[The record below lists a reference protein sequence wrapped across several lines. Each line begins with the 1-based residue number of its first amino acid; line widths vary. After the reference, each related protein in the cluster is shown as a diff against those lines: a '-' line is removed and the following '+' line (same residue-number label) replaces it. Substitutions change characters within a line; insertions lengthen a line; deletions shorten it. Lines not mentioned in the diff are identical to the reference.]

1 MAAAAEMSGLARL
14 MRPRAVA
21 IVGATPEPGTI
32 GGAVLGNLERCSY
45 QGDIHLVSRRAKEIN
60 GRPCVAA
67 IDDLPDGID
76 AAVLVVPQQAVVDA
90 VAACGRRG
98 IGGAVVFASGFAEL
112 GDDGRGEQERLLQAA
127 HAGNVRILGPNC
139 IGFTNFA
146 DGVALTFETI
156 APEAIAD
163 RPAVGVVTQSG
174 ALAGA
179 LRIALSA
186 KALGVSHA
194 VSTGNEADLTAED
207 FITFLLD
214 DPQTRAVALFLEQIR
229 RPQMFLSLA
238 ARARSLRKPIILLHP
253 GKSARARSSATTHTG
268 ALAGDYAVMNALL
281 RHEAVVLVDTI
292 DELIDAADLLAR
304 ATPPTGGA
312 GIITNSG
319 AIKGFALDF
328 AETIDLD
335 IPPPSPATRA
345 ALQAALPAFASPDNP
360 VDVTAQVIKDLG
372 IWTRAATA
380 LVADPAIG
388 SLAMLA
394 VPGAPKQAVN
404 KGQAVL
410 SVMVASG
417 KPAVVAVLGDES
429 PIPAEFYSMFR
440 ERGIPVFRSPE
451 RALQALAHATRY
463 GRALAQA
470 GARAPSINAPPL
482 PHDGTLPEYVGKAY
496 LAALGVTIPKGKL
509 ARDLAAAKGIAA
521 EIGYP
526 VALKA
531 QASALSHKSDRGGV
545 ILGIASVEALAAAW
559 DEMQAAM
566 AGIAL
571 DGILVERMVKG
582 GLEMI
587 VGARRDPDWGPVVMV
602 GLGGIFVETLKDVRL
617 MPAWLPKERI
627 VEQCYRLKG
636 AAVLRGVRGRPAVD
650 VEALADVVLRV
661 AAAMMAQPEITE
673 IDINP
678 LTVLPSGQG
687 AIALDA
693 LIVAHNDA
701 TEPDGTMIYTAWG
714 KDGHANTLTGGES
727 PPQFQDE
734 DNSELIWRI
743 EADSW
748 NQAMQKYYALQGW
761 GLYKPMA

>member
-1 MAAAAEMSGLARL
+1 MSGLARL

-32 GGAVLGNLERCSY
+32 GGAVLANLERCRY
-45 QGDIHLVSRRAKEIN
+45 QGSIHLVSRRATEIN
-60 GRPCVAA
+60 GRPCVAT

-76 AAVLVVPQQAVVDA
+76 AAVLVVPQRAVVDA

-98 IGGAVVFASGFAEL
+98 IGGAVVFASGFAEV

-127 HAGNVRILGPNC
+127 RAGNVRILGPNC

-156 APEAIAD
+156 APEPIAN

-186 KALGVSHA
+186 KGLGVSHA
-194 VSTGNEADLTAED
+194 ISTGNEADLIAED
-207 FITFLLD
+207 FIAFLLD

-229 RPQMFLSLA
+229 RPQTFLSLA
-238 ARARSLRKPIILLHP
+238 ARARALRKPIILLHL
-253 GKSARARSSATTHTG
+253 GKSARARASASTHTG
-268 ALAGDYAVMNALL
+268 ALAGDYAVMAALL
-281 RHEAVVLVDTI
+281 RHAAVVMVDTI

-304 ATPPTGGA
+304 AAPPAGGA

-328 AETIDLD
+328 AEKIGLD

-394 VPGAPKQAVN
+394 VPGAPEQAVN
-404 KGQAVL
+404 KGQVVL
-410 SVMVASG
+410 SAIMASG
-417 KPAVVAVLGDES
+417 KPAVVAALGDES

-463 GRALAQA
+463 GRALAA
-470 GARAPSINAPPL
+470 EDATAPSIKAPPL

-496 LAALGVTIPKGKL
+496 LAALGVAIPKGKL
-509 ARDLAAAKGIAA
+509 ARDLKAATAIAS

-531 QASALSHKSDRGGV
+531 QASTLSHKSDHGGV
-545 ILGIASVEALAAAW
+545 ILGLDSVEALASAW
-559 DEMQAAM
+559 NEMQAAM
-566 AGIAL
+566 TGIAL
-571 DGILVERMVKG
+571 DAILVERMVKG

-587 VGARRDPDWGPVVMV
+587 VGARRDPSWGPVVMV

-627 VEQCYRLKG
+627 VEECYRLNG
-636 AAVLRGVRGRPAVD
+636 AAMLRGVRGRPAVD

-661 AAAMMAQPEITE
+661 AAAMTARPEITE

-678 LTVLPSGQG
+678 LTVLPAGQG

-693 LIVAHNDA
+693 LIVTRVNH
-701 TEPDGTMIYTAWG
+701 E
-714 KDGHANTLTGGES
+714 
-727 PPQFQDE
+727 
-734 DNSELIWRI
+734 
-743 EADSW
+743 
-748 NQAMQKYYALQGW
+748 QA
-761 GLYKPMA
+761 

>member
-1 MAAAAEMSGLARL
+1 MASSAEMSGLARL
-14 MRPRAVA
+14 MRPRTVA

-32 GGAVLGNLERCSY
+32 GGAVLANLERCSY
-45 QGDIHLVSRRAKEIN
+45 QGNIHLVSRRAKEIN

-90 VAACGRRG
+90 VTACGRRG
-98 IGGAVVFASGFAEL
+98 IGGAIVFASGFAEV
-112 GDDGRGEQERLLQAA
+112 GDEGRAEQERLVQAA
-127 HAGNVRILGPNC
+127 RAGNVRILGPNC

-156 APEAIAD
+156 APEPIAG
-163 RPAVGVVTQSG
+163 RPAVGAVTQSG

-186 KALGVSHA
+186 KGLGVSHA

-207 FITFLLD
+207 FVAFLLD
-214 DPQTRAVALFLEQIR
+214 DPQTRAIALFLEQIR
-229 RPQMFLSLA
+229 RPQTFLSLA

-253 GKSARARSSATTHTG
+253 GKSARARESASTHTG
-268 ALAGDYAVMNALL
+268 ALAGDYAVMAALL
-281 RHEAVVLVDTI
+281 RHAAVVLVDTI

-312 GIITNSG
+312 GIITSSG

-328 AETIDLD
+328 AETIGLD

-345 ALQAALPAFASPDNP
+345 ALQAALPVFASPDNP

-394 VPGAPKQAVN
+394 VPGAPKQAIA

-410 SVMVASG
+410 SAIIASG
-417 KPAVVAVLGDES
+417 KPAVIAALGDES

-440 ERGIPVFRSPE
+440 ERGVPVFRSPE

-463 GRALAQA
+463 GRALA
-470 GARAPSINAPPL
+470 APLGTTAPISTPAL
-482 PHDGTLPEYVGKAY
+482 PHRGTLPEYTSKAY
-496 LAALGVTIPKGKL
+496 LAALGISIPKGKL
-509 ARDLAAAKGIAA
+509 ARDLATAKAIAS

-531 QASALSHKSDRGGV
+531 QASTLSHKSDRGGV
-545 ILGIASVEALAAAW
+545 ILGIESVEALASAW
-559 DEMQAAM
+559 DAMQAAM

-571 DGILVERMVKG
+571 DGILVERMLKD

-587 VGARRDPDWGPVVMV
+587 VGARRDPSWGPVVMV

-617 MPAWLPKERI
+617 MPASLPKERI
-627 VEQCYRLKG
+627 VEECYQLKG
-636 AAVLRGVRGRPAVD
+636 SAMLRGVRGRRAVD
-650 VEALADVVLRV
+650 VEALADVVLRI
-661 AAAMMAQPEITE
+661 AAAMTARPEISE

-693 LIVAHNDA
+693 LIVTRH
-701 TEPDGTMIYTAWG
+701 EP
-714 KDGHANTLTGGES
+714 
-727 PPQFQDE
+727 
-734 DNSELIWRI
+734 
-743 EADSW
+743 
-748 NQAMQKYYALQGW
+748 
-761 GLYKPMA
+761 

>member
-45 QGDIHLVSRRAKEIN
+45 QGDIHLVSRRNKEIN
-60 GRPCVAA
+60 GRTCVAA

-98 IGGAVVFASGFAEL
+98 IGGAVVFASGFAEV

-127 HAGNVRILGPNC
+127 HAGNVRESRREH
-139 IGFTNFA
+139 
-146 DGVALTFETI
+146 DGA
-156 APEAIAD
+156 
-163 RPAVGVVTQSG
+163 
-174 ALAGA
+174 
-179 LRIALSA
+179 
-186 KALGVSHA
+186 
-194 VSTGNEADLTAED
+194 AED

-214 DPQTRAVALFLEQIR
+214 DPQTRAVALFLEQVR
-229 RPQMFLSLA
+229 RPQTFLSLA
-238 ARARSLRKPIILLHP
+238 ARARALRKPIILLHP
-253 GKSARARSSATTHTG
+253 GNSARARASASTHTG
-268 ALAGDYAVMNALL
+268 ALAGDYAVMSALL
-281 RHEAVVLVDTI
+281 RHEAVVLVDSI

-410 SVMVASG
+410 SAMVTSG

-451 RALQALAHATRY
+451 RALQTLAHATRY

-470 GARAPSINAPPL
+470 GARAPSIKAPPL
-482 PHDGTLPEYVGKAY
+482 P
-496 LAALGVTIPKGKL
+496 
-509 ARDLAAAKGIAA
+509 AR
-521 EIGYP
+521 
-526 VALKA
+526 
-531 QASALSHKSDRGGV
+531 
-545 ILGIASVEALAAAW
+545 
-559 DEMQAAM
+559 
-566 AGIAL
+566 
-571 DGILVERMVKG
+571 
-582 GLEMI
+582 
-587 VGARRDPDWGPVVMV
+587 
-602 GLGGIFVETLKDVRL
+602 
-617 MPAWLPKERI
+617 
-627 VEQCYRLKG
+627 
-636 AAVLRGVRGRPAVD
+636 
-650 VEALADVVLRV
+650 
-661 AAAMMAQPEITE
+661 
-673 IDINP
+673 
-678 LTVLPSGQG
+678 
-687 AIALDA
+687 
-693 LIVAHNDA
+693 
-701 TEPDGTMIYTAWG
+701 
-714 KDGHANTLTGGES
+714 
-727 PPQFQDE
+727 
-734 DNSELIWRI
+734 
-743 EADSW
+743 
-748 NQAMQKYYALQGW
+748 
-761 GLYKPMA
+761 

>member
-1 MAAAAEMSGLARL
+1 MASSAEMSGLARL

-32 GGAVLGNLERCSY
+32 GGAVLANLERCSY
-45 QGDIHLVSRRAKEIN
+45 QGNIHLVSRRTKEIN

-98 IGGAVVFASGFAEL
+98 IGGAVVFASGFAEV
-112 GDDGRGEQERLLQAA
+112 GDDGRAEQERLVQAA
-127 HAGNVRILGPNC
+127 RAGNLRILGPNC

-146 DGVALTFETI
+146 DGIALTFETI
-156 APEAIAD
+156 APEPIAG
-163 RPAVGVVTQSG
+163 RPAVGAITQSG

-186 KALGVSHA
+186 KGLGVSHA

-207 FITFLLD
+207 FIGFLLD

-229 RPQMFLSLA
+229 RPQTFLSLA

-253 GKSARARSSATTHTG
+253 GKSARARDSASTHTG
-268 ALAGDYAVMNALL
+268 ALAGDYAVMTALL
-281 RHEAVVLVDTI
+281 RHAAVVLVDTI

-335 IPPPSPATRA
+335 VPAPSPATRA

-360 VDVTAQVIKDLG
+360 VDVTAQVIKDLA

-394 VPGAPKQAVN
+394 VPGAPKQAID
-404 KGQAVL
+404 KGRAVL
-410 SVMVASG
+410 SAMVASC
-417 KPAVVAVLGDES
+417 KPAVVAALGDES

-463 GRALAQA
+463 GRALA
-470 GARAPSINAPPL
+470 APPAIAAPISTPAL
-482 PHDGTLPEYVGKAY
+482 PHHGTLPEYTSKAY
-496 LAALGVTIPKGKL
+496 LAALGISIPKGKL
-509 ARDLAAAKGIAA
+509 ARDLNAAKAIAA
-521 EIGYP
+521 EVGYP

-545 ILGIASVEALAAAW
+545 ILEIESEYTLVSAW
-559 DEMQAAM
+559 DQIHSAM
-566 AGIAL
+566 EDIAL
-571 DGILVERMVKG
+571 DGILVEQMVKG

-587 VGARRDPDWGPVVMV
+587 VGARRDPAWGPVVMV

-617 MPAWLPKERI
+617 MPASLPKQRI
-627 VEQCYRLKG
+627 VEECYRLNG
-636 AAVLRGVRGRPAVD
+636 AAMLRGVRGRPAVD
-650 VEALADVVLRV
+650 VEALADVVLRI
-661 AAAMMAQPEITE
+661 AAAMTARPEISE

-678 LTVLPSGQG
+678 LAVLPSGQG

-693 LIVAHNDA
+693 LIVTRH
-701 TEPDGTMIYTAWG
+701 EP
-714 KDGHANTLTGGES
+714 
-727 PPQFQDE
+727 
-734 DNSELIWRI
+734 
-743 EADSW
+743 
-748 NQAMQKYYALQGW
+748 
-761 GLYKPMA
+761 

>member
-1 MAAAAEMSGLARL
+1 MASSTEMSGLTRL

-32 GGAVLGNLERCSY
+32 GGAVLANLERCSY
-45 QGDIHLVSRRAKEIN
+45 QGNIHLVSRRTKEIN

-98 IGGAVVFASGFAEL
+98 IGGAVVFASGFAEV
-112 GDDGRGEQERLLQAA
+112 GDDGRAEQERLVQAA
-127 HAGNVRILGPNC
+127 RTGNVRILGPNC
-139 IGFTNFA
+139 IGFTNFT

-156 APEAIAD
+156 APEKIAD

-179 LRIALSA
+179 LRIALLA

-207 FITFLLD
+207 FIAFLLD
-214 DPQTRAVALFLEQIR
+214 DPQTRAIALFLEQIR
-229 RPQMFLSLA
+229 KPQTFLSLA
-238 ARARSLRKPIILLHP
+238 AHARALRKPIILLHP
-253 GKSARARSSATTHTG
+253 GKSARARDSASTHTG
-268 ALAGDYAVMNALL
+268 ALAGDYAVMSALL
-281 RHEAVVLVDTI
+281 RHEAVVMVDTI

-328 AETIDLD
+328 AETIGLE
-335 IPPPSPATRA
+335 IPPPSPTTRV

-372 IWTRAATA
+372 IWTRAANA
-380 LVADPAIG
+380 LVADPSIG

-394 VPGAPKQAVN
+394 VPGAPKQAID

-410 SVMVASG
+410 SAIVASG
-417 KPAVVAVLGDES
+417 KPAVVAALGDES

-451 RALQALAHATRY
+451 RAMQALAHATRY
-463 GRALAQA
+463 GRALA
-470 GARAPSINAPPL
+470 APPTTAASISTPVL
-482 PHDGTLPEYVGKAY
+482 PHHGTLPEHVSKTY
-496 LAALGVTIPKGKL
+496 LAALGVAIPKGKL
-509 ARDLAAAKGIAA
+509 VRDLAAAKAIVS

-531 QASALSHKSDRGGV
+531 QAGTLSHKSDRGGV
-545 ILGIASVEALAAAW
+545 ILGIESVEALTAAW
-559 DEMQAAM
+559 DAMQAAM
-566 AGIAL
+566 EGIAL
-571 DGILVERMVKG
+571 DGILIEQMVKG

-587 VGARRDPDWGPVVMV
+587 VGARRDPGWGPVVMV

-617 MPAWLPKERI
+617 MPASLPKERI
-627 VEQCYRLKG
+627 VEECYQLKG
-636 AAVLRGVRGRPAVD
+636 AAVLRGARGRPAVD

-661 AAAMMAQPEITE
+661 AAAMTARPEISE

-693 LIVAHNDA
+693 LIVARH
-701 TEPDGTMIYTAWG
+701 EP
-714 KDGHANTLTGGES
+714 
-727 PPQFQDE
+727 
-734 DNSELIWRI
+734 
-743 EADSW
+743 
-748 NQAMQKYYALQGW
+748 
-761 GLYKPMA
+761 

>member
-1 MAAAAEMSGLARL
+1 MASSVEISGLARL

-45 QGDIHLVSRRAKEIN
+45 PGDIHLVSRRIKEIN

-67 IDDLPDGID
+67 IDDLPGGID

-98 IGGAVVFASGFAEL
+98 IGGAVVFASGFAEV
-112 GDDGRGEQERLLQAA
+112 GDEGRAEQQHLVQAA
-127 HAGNVRILGPNC
+127 RAGGVRILGPNC

-146 DGVALTFETI
+146 NGVALTFETI
-156 APEAIAD
+156 ALEPIAG
-163 RPAVGVVTQSG
+163 RPAVGAVTQSG

-186 KALGVSHA
+186 KGLGVSHA

-207 FITFLLD
+207 FVAFLLD
-214 DPQTRAVALFLEQIR
+214 DPQTRVIALFLEQIR
-229 RPQMFLSLA
+229 KPQTFLSLA
-238 ARARSLRKPIILLHP
+238 ARARSSRKPIILLHP
-253 GKSARARSSATTHTG
+253 GKSVRARDSASTHTG
-268 ALAGDYAVMNALL
+268 ALAGDYAVMSALL

-292 DELIDAADLLAR
+292 DELIDGADLLAR
-304 ATPPTGGA
+304 TTPPAGGA

-328 AETIDLD
+328 AETIGLD

-345 ALQAALPAFASPDNP
+345 ALQAALPAFASLDNP
-360 VDVTAQVIKDLG
+360 VDVTAQVIKDIS
-372 IWTRAATA
+372 IWTRAANA
-380 LVADPAIG
+380 LLADPAIG

-394 VPGAPKQAVN
+394 VPGAPKQAMDKLN
-404 KGQAVL
+404 AVL
-410 SVMVASG
+410 PAIVASG
-417 KPAVVAVLGDES
+417 KPAVVAALGDES
-429 PIPAEFYSMFR
+429 PIPAEFQAMFR
-440 ERGIPVFRSPE
+440 ERGVPVFRSPE

-463 GRALAQA
+463 GRALA
-470 GARAPSINAPPL
+470 APPGTVAPLNAPAL
-482 PHDGTLPEYVGKAY
+482 PCHGTLPEYEGKAY
-496 LAALGVTIPKGKL
+496 LATLGISIPKGKL
-509 ARDLAAAKGIAA
+509 ARDLAAAKAIAA

-545 ILGIASVEALAAAW
+545 ILGVGNEQALVSAW
-559 DEMQAAM
+559 DEMQASLT
-566 AGIAL
+566 GIAL
-571 DGILVERMVKG
+571 DGILVEQMVEG

-587 VGARRDPDWGPVVMV
+587 VGARRDPSWGPVVMV

-617 MPAWLPKERI
+617 MPPSLPKERI
-627 VEQCYRLKG
+627 VEECYQLKG
-636 AAVLRGVRGRPAVD
+636 AAMLRGVRGRPAAD
-650 VEALADVVLRV
+650 VEALADVALRIAV
-661 AAAMMAQPEITE
+661 AMNARPEITE

-678 LTVLPSGQG
+678 LTVLPSGKG

-693 LIVAHNDA
+693 LIVA
-701 TEPDGTMIYTAWG
+701 P
-714 KDGHANTLTGGES
+714 
-727 PPQFQDE
+727 
-734 DNSELIWRI
+734 
-743 EADSW
+743 
-748 NQAMQKYYALQGW
+748 
-761 GLYKPMA
+761 

>member
-1 MAAAAEMSGLARL
+1 MAAAAEMSGLVRL

-45 QGDIHLVSRRAKEIN
+45 QGAIHLVSRRAKEIN

-67 IDDLPDGID
+67 IDELPDGID
-76 AAVLVVPQQAVVDA
+76 AAVLVVPQQAVVGA

-98 IGGAVVFASGFAEL
+98 IGGAVVFASGFAEV
-112 GDDGRGEQERLLQAA
+112 GDGGRAEQERLVQAA
-127 HAGNVRILGPNC
+127 RAGGVRILGPNC

-146 DGVALTFETI
+146 DGVSLTFETI
-156 APEAIAD
+156 APETIAD

-186 KALGVSHA
+186 KTLGVSHA

-207 FITFLLD
+207 FIAFLLD

-229 RPQMFLSLA
+229 RPQTFLALA

-253 GKSARARSSATTHTG
+253 GRSARARESASTHTG
-268 ALAGDYAVMNALL
+268 ALAGDHAVMSALL
-281 RHEAVVLVDTI
+281 RHDAVVLVDTI
-292 DELIDAADLLAR
+292 DELIDAAELLAR
-304 ATPPTGGA
+304 AAPPTGGA

-328 AETIDLD
+328 AETIGLD

-345 ALQAALPAFASPDNP
+345 ALQVALPAFASPDNP
-360 VDVTAQVIKDLG
+360 VDVTAQVINDLG
-372 IWTRAATA
+372 IWTRAANA

-394 VPGAPKQAVN
+394 VPGAPQQAIA

-410 SVMVASG
+410 SAMVASG
-417 KPAVVAVLGDES
+417 KPAVVAALGDES
-429 PIPAEFYSMFR
+429 PIPAEFYGMFR
-440 ERGIPVFRSPE
+440 ERGVPVFRSPE
-451 RALQALAHATRY
+451 RAMQALAHATRY
-463 GRALAQA
+463 GRALAAA
-470 GARAPSINAPPL
+470 GTTAPSTDAPPL
-482 PHDGTLPEYVGKAY
+482 PARGTLLEYVGKAY
-496 LAALGVTIPKGKL
+496 LGALGIAVPKGQL
-509 ARDLAAAKGIAA
+509 TRDLTAAKMIAS

-545 ILGIASVEALAAAW
+545 ILGVESEEMLTSAW
-559 DEMQAAM
+559 HKMQSAM
-566 AGIAL
+566 SDIGL
-571 DGILVERMVKG
+571 DGILIEQMVKG

-587 VGARRDPDWGPVVMV
+587 VGARRDPNWGPVVMV

-627 VEQCYRLKG
+627 IEECYRLNG
-636 AAVLRGVRGRPAVD
+636 AAMLRGMRGRPAVD

-661 AAAMMAQPEITE
+661 AAAMTARAEITE

-678 LTVLPSGQG
+678 LTVLPAGQG

-693 LIVAHNDA
+693 LIV
-701 TEPDGTMIYTAWG
+701 TRGEP
-714 KDGHANTLTGGES
+714 
-727 PPQFQDE
+727 
-734 DNSELIWRI
+734 
-743 EADSW
+743 
-748 NQAMQKYYALQGW
+748 
-761 GLYKPMA
+761 

>member
-1 MAAAAEMSGLARL
+1 MAASAEMSGLARL

-32 GGAVLGNLERCSY
+32 GGAVLANLERCGY
-45 QGDIHLVSRRAKEIN
+45 QGRIHLVSRRAKEIN

-67 IDDLPDGID
+67 IDDLPEGID

-98 IGGAVVFASGFAEL
+98 IGGAVVFASGFAEV
-112 GDDGRGEQERLLQAA
+112 GDDGRAEQTRLVQAVR
-127 HAGNVRILGPNC
+127 AGGVRILGPNC

-146 DGVALTFETI
+146 DSVALTFETI
-156 APEAIAD
+156 APEPIAG
-163 RPAVGVVTQSG
+163 RPAVGAVTQSG

-186 KALGVSHA
+186 KGLGVSHA
-194 VSTGNEADLTAED
+194 ISTGNEADLTAED
-207 FITFLLD
+207 FIAFLLD
-214 DPQTRAVALFLEQIR
+214 DPHTRAVALFLEQIR
-229 RPQMFLSLA
+229 RPQTFLALA
-238 ARARSLRKPIILLHP
+238 ARARAQRKPIILLHP
-253 GKSARARSSATTHTG
+253 GKSARARESASTHTG
-268 ALAGDYAVMNALL
+268 ALAGDYAVMAALL

-304 ATPPTGGA
+304 AAPPTGGA

-328 AETIDLD
+328 ADTIGLD
-335 IPPPSPATRA
+335 VPPPSPATRA

-372 IWTRAATA
+372 IWTRAANA

-394 VPGAPKQAVN
+394 VPGAPQQAIA

-410 SVMVASG
+410 SEMVASG
-417 KPAVVAVLGDES
+417 KPAVVAALGDES
-429 PIPAEFYSMFR
+429 PIPAEFYRMFR
-440 ERGIPVFRSPE
+440 ERGVPVFRSPE

-463 GRALAQA
+463 GRALA
-470 GARAPSINAPPL
+470 APPTTSSSISAPAL
-482 PHDGTLPEYVGKAY
+482 PHHGTLPEYLGKGY
-496 LAALGVTIPKGKL
+496 LAALGVTVPKGKL
-509 ARDLAAAKGIAA
+509 TSDLSAAKTVAS

-545 ILGIASVEALAAAW
+545 ILGVENDHALVSAW
-559 DEMQAAM
+559 DEMQSAM
-566 AGIAL
+566 TGIAL
-571 DGILVERMVKG
+571 DGILVEQIIKG

-587 VGARRDPDWGPVVMV
+587 VGARRDPNWGPVVMV

-617 MPAWLPKERI
+617 MPASLPKERI
-627 VEQCYRLKG
+627 VEECYRLKG
-636 AAVLRGVRGRPAVD
+636 AAMLRGVRGRPAVD

-661 AAAMMAQPEITE
+661 AAAMTARPEITE

-687 AIALDA
+687 AVALDA
-693 LIVAHNDA
+693 LIVARR
-701 TEPDGTMIYTAWG
+701 
-714 KDGHANTLTGGES
+714 ES
-727 PPQFQDE
+727 
-734 DNSELIWRI
+734 
-743 EADSW
+743 
-748 NQAMQKYYALQGW
+748 
-761 GLYKPMA
+761 

>member
-1 MAAAAEMSGLARL
+1 MASSAEMSGLARL

-21 IVGATPEPGTI
+21 IVGATSEPGTI
-32 GGAVLGNLERCSY
+32 GGAVLANLERCGY

-60 GRPCVAA
+60 RRPCAAA

-98 IGGAVVFASGFAEL
+98 IGGAVVFASGFAEV
-112 GDDGRGEQERLLQAA
+112 GDDGRAEQERLVQAA
-127 HAGNVRILGPNC
+127 RAGGVRILGPNC

-156 APEAIAD
+156 APEPIAG
-163 RPAVGVVTQSG
+163 RPAVGAVTQSG

-186 KALGVSHA
+186 KGLGVSHA

-207 FITFLLD
+207 FIAFLLD

-229 RPQMFLSLA
+229 RPQTFLSLA

-253 GKSARARSSATTHTG
+253 GKSARARESASTHTG
-268 ALAGDYAVMNALL
+268 ALAGNYAVMSALL

-328 AETIDLD
+328 AETIELD
-335 IPPPSPATRA
+335 IPPPSPTTRA

-372 IWTRAATA
+372 IWTRAANA

-394 VPGAPKQAVN
+394 VTGAPKQAID

-410 SVMVASG
+410 SAIVTSG
-417 KPAVVAVLGDES
+417 KPAVVAALGDES
-429 PIPAEFYSMFR
+429 PIPTEFYSMFR
-440 ERGIPVFRSPE
+440 ERGVPVFRSPE

-463 GRALAQA
+463 GRALA
-470 GARAPSINAPPL
+470 APPATAAPISTPAL
-482 PHDGTLPEYVGKAY
+482 PHYGTLPEYTSKAY
-496 LAALGVTIPKGKL
+496 LAALGISIPKGKL
-509 ARDLAAAKGIAA
+509 VRDLAAAKAIAA

-526 VALKA
+526 VAMKA

-545 ILGIASVEALAAAW
+545 ILGIESVEALASAW
-559 DEMQAAM
+559 DAMQAAM

-587 VGARRDPDWGPVVMV
+587 VGAHRDPGWGAVVMV

-617 MPAWLPKERI
+617 MPASLPKERI
-627 VEQCYRLKG
+627 VEECYQLKG

-661 AAAMMAQPEITE
+661 AAAMARPEIIE

-678 LTVLPSGQG
+678 LAVLPLGQG

-693 LIVAHNDA
+693 LIV
-701 TEPDGTMIYTAWG
+701 TRRV
-714 KDGHANTLTGGES
+714 S
-727 PPQFQDE
+727 
-734 DNSELIWRI
+734 
-743 EADSW
+743 
-748 NQAMQKYYALQGW
+748 
-761 GLYKPMA
+761 

>member
-1 MAAAAEMSGLARL
+1 MSGLARL

-32 GGAVLGNLERCSY
+32 GGAVLANLERCRY
-45 QGDIHLVSRRAKEIN
+45 QGNIHLVSRRAKEIN

-98 IGGAVVFASGFAEL
+98 IGGAVVFASGFAEV
-112 GDDGRGEQERLLQAA
+112 GDDGRAAQERLVQAA
-127 HAGNVRILGPNC
+127 RAGGVRILGPNC

-146 DGVALTFETI
+146 DSLALTFETL
-156 APEAIAD
+156 APEPIAG
-163 RPAVGVVTQSG
+163 RPAVGAVTQSG

-186 KALGVSHA
+186 KGLGISHA
-194 VSTGNEADLTAED
+194 ISTGNEADLTAED
-207 FITFLLD
+207 FVAFLLD

-229 RPQMFLSLA
+229 RPQTFLALA

-253 GKSARARSSATTHTG
+253 GKSARARASASTHTG
-268 ALAGDYAVMNALL
+268 ALAGDYAVMAALL

-304 ATPPTGGA
+304 AAPPTSGA

-328 AETIDLD
+328 AETIGLE
-335 IPPPSPATRA
+335 IPAPSPATRA
-345 ALQAALPAFASPDNP
+345 ALQVALPAFASPDNP
-360 VDVTAQVIKDLG
+360 VDVTAQVIMDLG

-380 LVADPAIG
+380 LIADPAIG

-394 VPGAPKQAVN
+394 VPGAPKQAID

-410 SVMVASG
+410 SAIVASG

-429 PIPAEFYSMFR
+429 PIPAEFYGMFR
-440 ERGIPVFRSPE
+440 ERGVPVFRSPE

-463 GRALAQA
+463 GRALAA
-470 GARAPSINAPPL
+470 ADATAPSINAPPL

-496 LAALGVTIPKGKL
+496 FAALGIAVPKGKL
-509 ARDLAAAKGIAA
+509 ARDLEAATATASK
-521 EIGYP
+521 IGYP

-531 QASALSHKSDRGGV
+531 QAGALAHKSDRGGV
-545 ILGIASVEALAAAW
+545 ILGIESVEALASAW
-559 DEMQAAM
+559 DEMQVAM
-566 AGIAL
+566 ADIAL
-571 DGILVERMVKG
+571 EGILIERMVKG

-602 GLGGIFVETLKDVRL
+602 GLGGIFVEALKDVRL

-627 VEQCYRLKG
+627 VEECYRLNG
-636 AAVLRGVRGRPAVD
+636 AAMLRGVRGRPAVD
-650 VEALADVVLRV
+650 VDALADVVLRV
-661 AAAMMAQPEITE
+661 AAAMTARPEITE

-678 LTVLPSGQG
+678 LAVLPSGQG

-693 LIVAHNDA
+693 LIVARY
-701 TEPDGTMIYTAWG
+701 EP
-714 KDGHANTLTGGES
+714 
-727 PPQFQDE
+727 
-734 DNSELIWRI
+734 
-743 EADSW
+743 
-748 NQAMQKYYALQGW
+748 
-761 GLYKPMA
+761 

>member
-1 MAAAAEMSGLARL
+1 MASSAEMSGLARM

-21 IVGATPEPGTI
+21 IVGATPEPGAI
-32 GGAVLGNLERCSY
+32 GGAVLANLERCSY
-45 QGDIHLVSRRAKEIN
+45 QGNIHLVSRRAKEIN

-98 IGGAVVFASGFAEL
+98 IGGAVVFASGFAEV
-112 GDDGRGEQERLLQAA
+112 GDEGRAEQERLVQAA
-127 HAGNVRILGPNC
+127 RAGGVRILGPNC

-146 DGVALTFETI
+146 NGVALTFETI
-156 APEAIAD
+156 APEPIAG
-163 RPAVGVVTQSG
+163 RPAVAAVTQSG

-186 KALGVSHA
+186 KGLGVSHA

-207 FITFLLD
+207 FVAFLLD
-214 DPQTRAVALFLEQIR
+214 DPQTRVIALFLEQIR
-229 RPQMFLSLA
+229 QPKTFLSLA
-238 ARARSLRKPIILLHP
+238 ARAHALRKPIILLHP
-253 GKSARARSSATTHTG
+253 GKSVRARASASTHTG
-268 ALAGDYAVMNALL
+268 ALTGDYAVMSALL

-328 AETIDLD
+328 AETIGLD

-345 ALQAALPAFASPDNP
+345 ALQAALPAFASLDNP
-360 VDVTAQVIKDLG
+360 VDVTAQVIKDIS
-372 IWTRAATA
+372 IWTRAANA
-380 LVADPAIG
+380 LLADPAIG

-394 VPGAPKQAVN
+394 VPGAPKQAMDKVN
-404 KGQAVL
+404 AVL
-410 SVMVASG
+410 PAIVASG
-417 KPAVVAVLGDES
+417 KPAVVAALGDES
-429 PIPAEFYSMFR
+429 PIPAEFQAMFR
-440 ERGIPVFRSPE
+440 ERGVPVFRSPE

-463 GRALAQA
+463 GRALA
-470 GARAPSINAPPL
+470 APPGTVAPLNAPAL
-482 PHDGTLPEYVGKAY
+482 PRHGTLPEYEGKIY
-496 LAALGVTIPKGKL
+496 LTALGISIPKGKL
-509 ARDLAAAKGIAA
+509 ARDLAAAKASAA

-531 QASALSHKSDRGGV
+531 QASTLSHKSDRGGV
-545 ILGIASVEALAAAW
+545 ILGVENEQALASAW
-559 DEMQAAM
+559 DQIHSAM

-571 DGILVERMVKG
+571 DGILVEQMVKG

-587 VGARRDPDWGPVVMV
+587 VGARRDPTWGPVVMV

-617 MPAWLPKERI
+617 MPASLPKERI
-627 VEQCYRLKG
+627 VEECYRLSG
-636 AAVLRGVRGRPAVD
+636 AAMLRGVRGRPAAD
-650 VEALADVVLRV
+650 VEALADVALRI
-661 AAAMMAQPEITE
+661 AAAMNARPEIAE

-693 LIVAHNDA
+693 LIV
-701 TEPDGTMIYTAWG
+701 TR
-714 KDGHANTLTGGES
+714 
-727 PPQFQDE
+727 DE
-734 DNSELIWRI
+734 
-743 EADSW
+743 
-748 NQAMQKYYALQGW
+748 Q
-761 GLYKPMA
+761 